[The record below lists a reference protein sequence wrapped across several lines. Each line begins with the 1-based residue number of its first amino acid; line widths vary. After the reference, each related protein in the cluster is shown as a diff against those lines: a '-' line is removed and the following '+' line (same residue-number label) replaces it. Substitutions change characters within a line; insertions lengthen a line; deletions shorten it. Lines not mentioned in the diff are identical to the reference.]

1 MPTQEGWR
9 FGQRPAAS
17 GTSWLAGAQAAE
29 EQYNRAGVAAAATRQ
44 GKQGQREG
52 PTEAPKGRQ
61 AGRVQLSVPLRWG
74 RDSDVVEELAARQGG
89 QRGVGAVEAGTAA
102 PAMISFQSKSAL
114 EREGQ
119 LVREWG
125 DGRLIVW
132 AQMELPRDLELL
144 QQLSRREAVVA
155 DTLLRAG
162 RAEAGDAAG
171 AGSGVAAV
179 GAGREAVSRSGE
191 AVEGEQSSS
200 CDSVATEP
208 VVSAALA
215 QESPLA
221 EKVAAMPAKDRE
233 EYLSWQRHEGG
244 LVFFENTSKAAGANL
259 VTRDGRSFLPS
270 RFMLDTGA
278 DVPLM
283 DLEYGKGM
291 GLVPERMERGPLMR
305 MADGQLRRAE
315 YRFKEVKVVLAMGTP
330 QEVGW
335 SVNFLAVEGLKHL
348 ADALY
353 PAMLDHQFGGAGVD
367 RVSRVY
373 RYRPKLGEGDKEVTG
388 EIPVRCWRPDSQRE
402 ETVGL
407 VASVGGMLPSG
418 EQEEQVEQLTAAVGG
433 GTAASRAAVGAEGGE
448 AAGRAAAG
456 AGVWADPVGAG
467 GGSVR
472 VGLPSKAL
480 AGGVMRRKWRPAGA
494 DGRRRCSSSGIGRWH
509 LVGAAPRVAA
519 AVARAEGM
527 VAHQPGMAA
536 VVAAAEQREAAATGW
551 GREKEVWREGAVMQ
565 LLQAG
570 HRQVG
575 EEWG

>member
-1 MPTQEGWR
+1 
-9 FGQRPAAS
+9 
-17 GTSWLAGAQAAE
+17 
-29 EQYNRAGVAAAATRQ
+29 
-44 GKQGQREG
+44 
-52 PTEAPKGRQ
+52 
-61 AGRVQLSVPLRWG
+61 
-74 RDSDVVEELAARQGG
+74 
-89 QRGVGAVEAGTAA
+89 
-102 PAMISFQSKSAL
+102 MISFQSKSAL

-179 GAGREAVSRSGE
+179 GAGKETVSCSKE
-191 AVEGEQSSS
+191 VVEGPEESSG
-200 CDSVATEP
+200 SVAAEP
-208 VVSAALA
+208 VVSVALA

-221 EKVAAMPAKDRE
+221 EKVAALPARDRE
-233 EYLSWQRHEGG
+233 EYLAWQRHEGG
-244 LVFFENTSKAAGANL
+244 LVFFENTSKAAGASL

-315 YRFKEVKVVLAMGTP
+315 YKFKEVKVVLAMGTP

-418 EQEEQVEQLTAAVGG
+418 EQEEQVEQLTATVSGG
-433 GTAASRAAVGAEGGE
+433 GTAASRAAVGAEGGA

-456 AGVWADPVGAG
+456 AGVCADPVGAG

-480 AGGVMRRKWRPAGA
+480 AGGVMRRKGRSAGA

-519 AVARAEGM
+519 AVARAAGM
-527 VAHQPGMAA
+527 IAHQPGMAA
-536 VVAAAEQREAAATGW
+536 VVAVAEQQEAAAAG
-551 GREKEVWREGAVMQ
+551 GRGERETWREGAAMQ
-565 LLQAG
+565 LLQTG
-570 HRQVG
+570 YRQEG